1 MDSEGF
7 HLNCNYVGN
16 SGVVLSPEKKAAL
29 ETSLIILQNQHK
41 FNRVHFWGKITG
53 IKGDYFIAQGVGD
66 DEMRDKKTL
75 YSLDCVTWGL
85 LPEATQAMRDQ
96 CSLVKGRF
104 LGDPSYEYEHME
116 IKRIGEGE
124 DAQEEENAITI
135 KEEDRL
141 ASSIAQIDEDVAIV
155 PRGAYIKTPHGT
167 VIRNRS
173 FAGLQTQE
181 AVKFSSYFHF
191 REPILLK
198 EKSLLDKADLD
209 KAIDFLD
216 SIDDDIPKSRAW
228 SLQCERGSGLVILRS
243 LLWQGLTFY
252 HVPGTTKYGF
262 VYVGTGEVNKDLPF
276 ML

>member
-7 HLNCNYVGN
+7 HLNVSYVGS
-16 SGVVLSPEKKAAL
+16 SGVVLSGEKKAAL
-29 ETSLIILQNQHK
+29 ETSLVILQNQHK
-41 FNRVHFWGKITG
+41 FSRVFFWGKILG
-53 IKGDYFIAQGVGD
+53 IKDDYFIAQGVGD
-66 DEMRDKKTL
+66 DEMVDKKTL

-104 LGDPSYEYEHME
+104 TGDPSYEYEHTE

-124 DAQEEENAITI
+124 EAQEEENTITI

-141 ASSIAQIDEDVAIV
+141 ASAIAQIDEDVAIV
-155 PRGAYIKTPHGT
+155 PRGAYVKTPHGT

-173 FAGLQTQE
+173 FAGLLIQE
-181 AVKFSSYFHF
+181 AVKLSSYFHF
-191 REPILLK
+191 REPVRLN
-198 EKSLLDKADLD
+198 EKSLLEKADLD

-216 SIDDDIPKSRAW
+216 SIDEDIPKGSW
-228 SLQCERGSGLVILRS
+228 SLHCERGSGLVILRS

-252 HVPGTTKYGF
+252 HVPGTTKYGY
-262 VYVGTGEVNKDLPF
+262 VYVGTGEMNKDLPF

>member
-7 HLNCNYVGN
+7 HLNVSYVAS
-16 SGVVLSPEKKAAL
+16 SGVSLSGEKKSAL
-29 ETSLIILQNQHK
+29 ETSLVILQNQHK
-41 FNRVHFWGKITG
+41 FNRVFFWGKIFG
-53 IKGDYFIAQGVGD
+53 IKDDYFIAQGVGD
-66 DEMRDKKTL
+66 DEMIDKKTL
-75 YSLDCVTWGL
+75 YSLDCVAWGL

-104 LGDPSYEYEHME
+104 TGDPSYEYEHTE

-124 DAQEEENAITI
+124 EAQEEENTITI

-141 ASSIAQIDEDVAIV
+141 ASAIAQIDEDVAIV

-173 FAGLQTQE
+173 FEGLQIQE
-181 AVKFSSYFHF
+181 AGKLSSYFHF
-191 REPILLK
+191 REPVRLN
-198 EKSLLDKADLD
+198 EKSLLEKADLD

-216 SIDDDIPKSRAW
+216 SIDDDIPKGSW
-228 SLQCERGSGLVILRS
+228 SLQFERGSGLVVLRS
-243 LLWQGLTFY
+243 LLWLGLTFY
-252 HVPGTTKYGF
+252 HVPHTRKFGY
-262 VYVGTGEVNKDLPF
+262 VYLGTGEINKDLPF

>member
-7 HLNCNYVGN
+7 HLNASYVGS
-16 SGVVLSPEKKAAL
+16 SGVALSGEKKSAL
-29 ETSLIILQNQHK
+29 ETSLVILQNQHK
-41 FNRVHFWGKITG
+41 FNRVFFWGKILG
-53 IKGDYFIAQGVGD
+53 IKDDYFIAQGVGD
-66 DEMRDKKTL
+66 DEMVDKKTL

-104 LGDPSYEYEHME
+104 TGDPSYEYEHTE

-124 DAQEEENAITI
+124 EAQEEENTITI

-141 ASSIAQIDEDVAIV
+141 ASAIAQIDEDVAIV

-173 FAGLQTQE
+173 FAGLLIQE
-181 AVKFSSYFHF
+181 AVKLSSYFHF
-191 REPILLK
+191 REPIRLL
-198 EKSLLDKADLD
+198 EKSLLEKADLD

-216 SIDDDIPKSRAW
+216 SIDDDIPKGSW

-252 HVPGTTKYGF
+252 HVPGTTKYGY
-262 VYVGTGEVNKDLPF
+262 VYFGTGEINKDLPF

>member
-7 HLNCNYVGN
+7 HLNISYVGS

-29 ETSLIILQNQHK
+29 ETSLIILQNHHK
-41 FNRVHFWGKITG
+41 FNRIFFWGKIVG
-53 IKGDYFIAQGVGD
+53 IKDDYFIAQGVGD
-66 DEMRDKKTL
+66 DEMRDRKTL

-85 LPEATQAMRDQ
+85 LPEATQAMREQ

-104 LGDPSYEYEHME
+104 TGDPSYEYEHTE

-124 DAQEEENAITI
+124 DAQEEENTITI

-141 ASSIAQIDEDVAIV
+141 ASTITQIDEDVAIV
-155 PRGAYIKTPHGT
+155 PRGAYIKTPHDT
-167 VIRNRS
+167 IIRNRS
-173 FAGLQTQE
+173 FAGLQITE

-191 REPILLK
+191 REALLLK

-216 SIDDDIPKSRAW
+216 AIDEDIPKSRAW

-252 HVPGTTKYGF
+252 HVPGTTKHGY
-262 VYVGTGEVNKDLPF
+262 VYVGTGELNKDLPF